1 MVTAARNSRK
11 WQVEVTPEMEAG
23 ACGMVRPLDT
33 HHAPTARMADPAE
46 PLLLVPR
53 NQVRDVA
60 FLLVGWL

>member
-1 MVTAARNSRK
+1 MRHGPASGHASR
-11 WQVEVTPEMEAG
+11 
-23 ACGMVRPLDT
+23 T
-33 HHAPTARMADPAE
+33 HGADPAE

>member
-33 HHAPTARMADPAE
+33 HHAHTARIPRSPSCSSLAIKCAT
-46 PLLLVPR
+46 LL
-53 NQVRDVA
+53 
-60 FLLVGWL
+60 FCW